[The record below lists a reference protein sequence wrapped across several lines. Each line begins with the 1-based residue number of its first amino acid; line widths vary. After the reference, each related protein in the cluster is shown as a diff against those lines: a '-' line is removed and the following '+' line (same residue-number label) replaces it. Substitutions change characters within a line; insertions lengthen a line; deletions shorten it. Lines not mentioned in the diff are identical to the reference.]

1 MFYGKRPDFSCI
13 ERLIGQNTQFIQ
25 RVNVKKFSIE
35 NLLLSLLIFDLIEM
49 IKARI

>member
-25 RVNVKKFSIE
+25 RVNVKNSQLKICYY
-35 NLLLSLLIFDLIEM
+35 
-49 IKARI
+49 RC